1 MFEDSNA
8 QPSRRRR
15 AVAKCKRRPAETA
28 GATGSLAGFLVALAV
43 GDGVAIATSL
53 AGIIPAAWTWWK
65 AGGGLEGFLE
75 KFKDGDGGS
84 APGADGAIPAPEMA

>member
-1 MFEDSNA
+1 MRTRTRNRPVVVAPWRNA
-8 QPSRRRR
+8 RGG
-15 AVAKCKRRPAETA
+15 PAETA

-65 AGGGLEGFLE
+65 AGGGLDGFLE

-84 APGADGAIPAPEMA
+84 TPGADGAIPAPEMA